1 MHQENNSKRYAHKID
16 LASLL
21 ENNDVLQKEFTS
33 RKKLIKKGNY
43 IYVPD
48 DISDRIYIIM
58 DGKIKVG
65 YYRDVDKEVV
75 TAIFEKGNVFSEKTI
90 LGEQKQK
97 EFAIAVVDSELVSF
111 LQEEFD
117 QLLKIHTDLNLL
129 MMQMMGDRMVEMESR
144 LESLVFL
151 DSKSRIIDFIIKSIE
166 KSGQRIG
173 YEWVLRNFLTHQ
185 DIASL
190 TSTSRQSVTMVLN
203 DLRNDNIIHFDRR
216 RLLIRDLDKL
226 KNLLK

>member
-1 MHQENNSKRYAHKID
+1 M
-16 LASLL
+16 
-21 ENNDVLQKEFTS
+21 
-33 RKKLIKKGNY
+33 
-43 IYVPD
+43 
-48 DISDRIYIIM
+48 
-58 DGKIKVG
+58 
-65 YYRDVDKEVV
+65 
-75 TAIFEKGNVFSEKTI
+75 
-90 LGEQKQK
+90 
-97 EFAIAVVDSELVSF
+97 VDSELVSF
-111 LQEEFD
+111 LQTELD